1 MESSLLS
8 SVIDEL
14 LSTLPLIAR
23 IARKKISRLSPDFH
37 EDVSPLH
44 HEIMKTLE
52 KEGTMHISE
61 VASRLLIP
69 RPQMTRLIDRLVDL
83 KLAERRIDEADRR
96 TINVTLTDRARK
108 MLKRMDSAVKGNVGE
123 ALSSLSDEEMQE
135 LLASVTKL
143 REILSRLE

>member
-1 MESSLLS
+1 MRSGLLS
-8 SVIDEL
+8 SVTDEL

-23 IARKKISRLSPDFH
+23 ITRKKISRPSLGFH

-44 HEIMKTLE
+44 HEILKTLE
-52 KEGTMHISE
+52 KEGTVHISA

-83 KLAERRIDEADRR
+83 KLVERRIDEADRR
-96 TINVTLTDRARK
+96 TINVALTARARR
-108 MLKRMDSAVKGNVGE
+108 MLKKMDSAVKGNVGE